1 MNNLTP
7 RIAAAFLM
15 LAFTTNTIAQVGI
28 GIPTAQIH
36 PSAKLEVSS
45 TTQGFLPPRMTESER
60 NAIASPAAGLMVFC
74 TNCGQGGE
82 WQGFNGSQWRS
93 LASTPVVAEAAV
105 IGTQVWATKNL
116 DVATYRD
123 GTPIPEITTN
133 AAWAALTTGAWC
145 WYDNDSATYAATYGR
160 LYNWYAVA
168 GIWNEASNMD
178 VAQRKQLAP
187 AGYHI
192 PTDLE
197 WTALADALGGDFSAG
212 GALKETGTTH
222 WACPNFGA
230 TNSSGF
236 TGLPGGTR
244 YSTGSF
250 SDDPFIGSVYW
261 SSVQGSTRDLN
272 STVGFFG
279 SNLNIDSKFGFS
291 VRCLRD

>member
-1 MNNLTP
+1 
-7 RIAAAFLM
+7 M
-15 LAFTTNTIAQVGI
+15 LAFINNTIAQVGI
-28 GIPTAQIH
+28 GIPTTQIH

-93 LASTPVVAEAAV
+93 LASTPVVAEAAI

-168 GIWNEASNMD
+168 GIWNEASNVD

-192 PTDLE
+192 PTDVE
-197 WTALADALGGDFSAG
+197 WTALADALGGYYSAG

-222 WACPNFGA
+222 WASPNFGA

-250 SDDPFIGSVYW
+250 SGDPFIGSVYW
-261 SSVQGSTRDLN
+261 SSVQGSTRDLH
-272 STVGFFG
+272 SGDGYFG